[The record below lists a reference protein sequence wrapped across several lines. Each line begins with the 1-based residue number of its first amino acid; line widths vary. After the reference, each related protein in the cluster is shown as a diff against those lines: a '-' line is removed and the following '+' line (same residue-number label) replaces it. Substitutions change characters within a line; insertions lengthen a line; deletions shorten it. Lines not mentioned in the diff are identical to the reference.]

1 LVGERSDAEPTTRVT
16 PKISCHAAF
25 FQASNATGSVVNGTD
40 DEMVALALTGQ
51 PAAFAQLVQ
60 RHSRTV
66 YRVAL
71 RMTGSATDAEDVLQ
85 ETFLQ
90 VHKKLDTFL
99 HDAKFSTWLYS
110 IATNAALMQL
120 RARRSRPVERPL
132 ADYLPQFDETGTYAR
147 LDVDYSCAARADV
160 VVENRQ
166 LARAALEFVAELPE
180 LYRVPFVLRDLE
192 ELDTEETAAILG
204 VDVDLVR
211 QRVHRARLM
220 LRARLTK
227 LVGADS

>member
-1 LVGERSDAEPTTRVT
+1 
-16 PKISCHAAF
+16 
-25 FQASNATGSVVNGTD
+25 
-40 DEMVALALTGQ
+40 
-51 PAAFAQLVQ
+51 
-60 RHSRTV
+60 
-66 YRVAL
+66 
-71 RMTGSATDAEDVLQ
+71 
-85 ETFLQ
+85 
-90 VHKKLDTFL
+90 
-99 HDAKFSTWLYS
+99 
-110 IATNAALMQL
+110 
-120 RARRSRPVERPL
+120 
-132 ADYLPQFDETGTYAR
+132 
-147 LDVDYSCAARADV
+147 V

-180 LYRVPFVLRDLE
+180 LYRGPFVLRDLE

>member
-1 LVGERSDAEPTTRVT
+1 
-16 PKISCHAAF
+16 
-25 FQASNATGSVVNGTD
+25 VNETD
-40 DEMVALALTGQ
+40 DEMVVLALTGQ
-51 PAAFAQLVQ
+51 SAAFAQLVR

-71 RMTGSATDAEDVLQ
+71 RMTGNATDAEDVLQ

-90 VHKKLDTFL
+90 VHRKLDTFL
-99 HDAKFSTWLYS
+99 HEAKFSTWLYG

-120 RARRSRPVERPL
+120 RARRSRPIERSL
-132 ADYLPQFDETGTYAR
+132 ADYLPRFDETGTYAR

-160 VVENRQ
+160 VVEHRE

-180 LYRVPFVLRDLE
+180 PYRVPFVLRDLE
-192 ELDTEETAAILG
+192 ELDTEEVATILG
-204 VDVDLVR
+204 IDVAAVR

-220 LRARLTK
+220 LRARLDK